1 MLKEKLK
8 AIKENE
14 YKPMNG
20 DLSILENMLDEIG
33 NVDDHLRDEL
43 IYPVLGNWLMKELPK
58 EEKHRV
64 LERLLN
70 NLKLGLG
77 ESGTDTVFTRSFSM
91 LQIAVLLYSHQ
102 EKKDLTEKHIQ
113 IIIDEFCRYMS
124 LEHDLRGYVTGK
136 GWAHAIAHAA
146 DVVKYLS
153 QIELSQQQIRQ
164 LLTVVRNKMMVDYFS
179 YSYDEDE
186 RMALGVV
193 NLLKQYDNPVEW
205 IQSFSILPK
214 KNALPDD
221 VISRINT
228 KHFLRSLYFRL
239 EEGHLKENTK
249 ETLDLID
256 RYK

>member
-8 AIKENE
+8 AIKEND
-14 YKPMNG
+14 YKPING
-20 DLSILENMLDEIG
+20 DLSILEDMLYEIG
-33 NVDDHLRDEL
+33 NPDDHLRDEL
-43 IYPVLGNWLMKELPK
+43 IYPILGNWLMKELPK

-64 LERLLN
+64 LNVLLS
-70 NLKLGLG
+70 NLKKGLG

-91 LQIAVLLYSHQ
+91 LQIAVLLYSHE

-113 IIIDEFCRYMS
+113 IIIDEFCQYLA

-153 QIELSQQQIRQ
+153 HLELSQQQIRQ
-164 LLTVVRNKMMVDYFS
+164 LLAVIRNKMMVDFCS
-179 YSYDEDE
+179 YDYDEDE
-186 RMALGVV
+186 RMAIGVV
-193 NLLKQYDNPVEW
+193 NLLRHYEYSEDW
-205 IQSFSILPK
+205 IHSFSILPK

-221 VISRINT
+221 VITRINT

-239 EEGHLKENTK
+239 EENTLKEVTK